1 MELQSELRMESTRR
15 ARPIEV
21 MFGPTGR
28 RRWPDAVKA
37 RIVAETLQ
45 PGSRVRE
52 VAARYGLLP
61 HHLSAWRSMARKG
74 TLVLAEADMPAFVP
88 VTLRSDGDGDDG
100 ADSDRPSELRISV
113 ADVTLHMPATF
124 PAAQAAALVAAL
136 RTAL

>member
-21 MFGPTGR
+21 MSGPTGR

-88 VTLRSDGDGDDG
+88 VTLRSDGDGDGG
-100 ADSDRPSELRISV
+100 AD
-113 ADVTLHMPATF
+113 
-124 PAAQAAALVAAL
+124 ALPRL
-136 RTAL
+136 ICSRRFD